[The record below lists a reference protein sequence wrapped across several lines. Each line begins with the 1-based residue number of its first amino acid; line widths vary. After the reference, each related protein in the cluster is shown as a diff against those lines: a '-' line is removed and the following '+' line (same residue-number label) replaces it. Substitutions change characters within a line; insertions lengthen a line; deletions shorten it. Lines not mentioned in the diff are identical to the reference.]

1 LFLVQKIYWFHNW
14 VLSFTHK
21 FSLSLEST
29 RVRLDRKQSIH
40 KNIICKYSMSSLFI
54 LPKKKNRLMMLI
66 GAWAGLWVYC
76 GICEVTFPCE
86 RRGAHKRTRKL
97 KSNFIYRCNWQD
109 SWPMEEGWHSGF

>member
-66 GAWAGLWVYC
+66 GAWAGL
-76 GICEVTFPCE
+76 
-86 RRGAHKRTRKL
+86 
-97 KSNFIYRCNWQD
+97 
-109 SWPMEEGWHSGF
+109 